1 MRRHKKLIVI
11 IAVFLCLGAGFTI
24 WFFSGNPFI
33 GKDGIKEISIQKLS
47 DVGPPTTKTISNPD
61 DIARFTEL
69 WDGISFYPVI
79 QIANPS
85 GTYAFLGFKAD
96 PYRYPIQINSKH
108 RIQVGIRYFDT
119 EEDLF
124 TLINQFYHSVQ

>member
-1 MRRHKKLIVI
+1 MKRHKKLIITIV
-11 IAVFLCLGAGFTI
+11 VFLCPGFTA

-61 DIARFTEL
+61 DISRFVEL

-85 GTYAFLGFKAD
+85 GTYAFIRFEAE
-96 PYRYPIQINSKH
+96 PYRYTIQINSEH
-108 RIQVGIRYFDT
+108 RIQVGMRYFDT
-119 EEDLF
+119 EENLF
-124 TLINQFYHSVQ
+124 SLVTQFYDSLQ